1 MLSDKCPSFLLFATV
16 SESEERQAEDPEGA
30 STWLTCP
37 SAGLFMV
44 LRARWILGGA
54 GETEGDEEA
63 VAEAEEEEEDNDEE
77 EEEEGGAT
85 AGTDLLLPGPE
96 TLIFA
101 RPGDNAEDVEG
112 EEDNEEEDIDGR
124 DFAAC
129 PAAGLFWED
138 TGDFSPSSPALEASF
153 PGC

>member
-1 MLSDKCPSFLLFATV
+1 
-16 SESEERQAEDPEGA
+16 
-30 STWLTCP
+30 
-37 SAGLFMV
+37 MV

-54 GETEGDEEA
+54 GETEGDKEA
-63 VAEAEEEEEDNDEE
+63 AAEEEEEEE
-77 EEEEGGAT
+77 DKGAG
-85 AGTDLLLPGPE
+85 ARTDLLLPGPE

-101 RPGDNAEDVEG
+101 RPGDNVEDVEG

-129 PAAGLFWED
+129 PAGSLFGEEAGDRW
-138 TGDFSPSSPALEASF
+138 SPSSPALEVSF

>member
-1 MLSDKCPSFLLFATV
+1 
-16 SESEERQAEDPEGA
+16 
-30 STWLTCP
+30 
-37 SAGLFMV
+37 MV

-54 GETEGDEEA
+54 GETEGGEEA
-63 VAEAEEEEEDNDEE
+63 VAEEEEEEEDEDEE
-77 EEEEGGAT
+77 EEEKGAG

-101 RPGDNAEDVEG
+101 RPGDNVEDVEG

-129 PAAGLFWED
+129 PVG
-138 TGDFSPSSPALEASF
+138 GRYK
-153 PGC
+153 

>member
-1 MLSDKCPSFLLFATV
+1 
-16 SESEERQAEDPEGA
+16 
-30 STWLTCP
+30 
-37 SAGLFMV
+37 MV

-63 VAEAEEEEEDNDEE
+63 VAEEEED
-77 EEEEGGAT
+77 EG
-85 AGTDLLLPGPE
+85 AGGRMDLLLPGPE

-101 RPGDNAEDVEG
+101 RPGDNVEDVEG

-129 PAAGLFWED
+129 PVRGRYEQLLWIAWKNI
-138 TGDFSPSSPALEASF
+138 
-153 PGC
+153 